1 MDTIMNLQNQMTI
14 TESLFKEIELG
25 REGRAQGYS
34 MGLPKVESVIDGL
47 THRTMT
53 VLASGTGQGK
63 K

>member
-1 MDTIMNLQNQMTI
+1 MTI
-14 TESLFKEIELG
+14 TESLLQEIDIG

-34 MGLPKVESVIDGL
+34 MGLPKIESIVDGV
-47 THRTMT
+47 TKRTMT

>member
-1 MDTIMNLQNQMTI
+1 MSQMTI
-14 TESLFKEIELG
+14 AESLLQEIDLG

-34 MGLPKVESVIDGL
+34 MGLPKLESIVDGV
-47 THRTMT
+47 TRRTMT